1 METSKKFSPLLT
13 FMTDIK
19 YLFGFKKVFCSQV
32 EDVQGKVGV
41 LDVVARFRVR
51 NMSGYVTV
59 YYNFADHDTEEDV
72 RDLVRSN
79 QDDKKQA
86 RREFFAVK

>member
-1 METSKKFSPLLT
+1 METSNKFSPLLT
-13 FMTDIK
+13 FLTDIC
-19 YLFGFKKVFCSQV
+19 GFKSFCSQV

-59 YYNFADHDTEEDV
+59 YYNFADPDTEEDV

>member
-1 METSKKFSPLLT
+1 MKTT
-13 FMTDIK
+13 FIISNI
-19 YLFGFKKVFCSQV
+19 FGSVIRCDVQV

-59 YYNFADHDTEEDV
+59 YYNFADPDPEEDV
-72 RDLVRSN
+72 RDLVRNN

>member
-1 METSKKFSPLLT
+1 M
-13 FMTDIK
+13 
-19 YLFGFKKVFCSQV
+19 

-59 YYNFADHDTEEDV
+59 YYNFADPEEDV
-72 RDLVRSN
+72 RDLVRNN

>member
-1 METSKKFSPLLT
+1 
-13 FMTDIK
+13 MTDI
-19 YLFGFKKVFCSQV
+19 LNIFFSQV

-59 YYNFADHDTEEDV
+59 YYNFADPDTEEDV

>member
-1 METSKKFSPLLT
+1 MVLKS
-13 FMTDIK
+13 
-19 YLFGFKKVFCSQV
+19 FCSQV

-59 YYNFADHDTEEDV
+59 YYNFADPDTEEDV

>member
-1 METSKKFSPLLT
+1 MKTT
-13 FMTDIK
+13 FIISNIFGSVIK
-19 YLFGFKKVFCSQV
+19 CDVQV

-59 YYNFADHDTEEDV
+59 YYNFADPDPEKDV
-72 RDLVRSN
+72 RDLVRNN

>member
-1 METSKKFSPLLT
+1 MI
-13 FMTDIK
+13 MMMMMMMI
-19 YLFGFKKVFCSQV
+19 
-32 EDVQGKVGV
+32 
-41 LDVVARFRVR
+41 VARFRVR

-59 YYNFADHDTEEDV
+59 YYNFADPDTEEDI

>member
-1 METSKKFSPLLT
+1 MSRPGPNRVKK
-13 FMTDIK
+13 I
-19 YLFGFKKVFCSQV
+19 CSQV

-59 YYNFADHDTEEDV
+59 YYNFADPDTEEDV

>member
-1 METSKKFSPLLT
+1 M
-13 FMTDIK
+13 
-19 YLFGFKKVFCSQV
+19 QV
-32 EDVQGKVGV
+32 EDVPGKVGV

-59 YYNFADHDTEEDV
+59 YYNFTDPDPEAEV

>member
-1 METSKKFSPLLT
+1 M
-13 FMTDIK
+13 
-19 YLFGFKKVFCSQV
+19 
-32 EDVQGKVGV
+32 GV
-41 LDVVARFRVR
+41 LDEVARCRVR

-59 YYNFADHDTEEDV
+59 YYNFADPEEDV
-72 RDLVRSN
+72 KDLVRNN